1 MRLPDLLLRYLEN
14 TLVLIANESERIQI
28 IKFSLKEEITVTVIL
43 LTLVA
48 DLALKSSDSNR
59 AYFLYELLYKLS
71 VSVFGV

>member
-1 MRLPDLLLRYLEN
+1 
-14 TLVLIANESERIQI
+14 LVLIANESERIQI
-28 IKFSLKEEITVTVIL
+28 IKFSLKEEITVTAIL